1 MEKKEKEKGDIY
13 ISGSVVYFWFYIL
26 HVHILVYLV
35 MYANSGVWGS
45 RIVSSFIHTG
55 ALSYIISPTY
65 I

>member
-1 MEKKEKEKGDIY
+1 MEKKEKEKGDIH

-35 MYANSGVWGS
+35 MYAKSGVWGS
-45 RIVSSFIHTG
+45 RIVSSLIHTG
-55 ALSYIISPTY
+55 ALSYVISPTY